1 MHLIRTH
8 KHTLIVI
15 PTHRR
20 RRWGYL
26 GGTGPPGWCP
36 NFGQFY
42 IFWAILHQNFGQYCV
57 KILGN
62 FMSFGQVCLVKYS
75 EHWIE
80 KTVSRWVRT
89 FFFFFLE
96 VTTIWTEKTIDLSG
110 NFQVIFRAKLWC
122 PPQIILSSYAHA
134 YAHSNCKEQSNAEIW
149 LNG

>member
-1 MHLIRTH
+1 MHLISTH

-89 FFFFFLE
+89 FFFFGGHHNLDRKNDWFVRQLSSHFSG
-96 VTTIWTEKTIDLSG
+96 KTL
-110 NFQVIFRAKLWC
+110 V